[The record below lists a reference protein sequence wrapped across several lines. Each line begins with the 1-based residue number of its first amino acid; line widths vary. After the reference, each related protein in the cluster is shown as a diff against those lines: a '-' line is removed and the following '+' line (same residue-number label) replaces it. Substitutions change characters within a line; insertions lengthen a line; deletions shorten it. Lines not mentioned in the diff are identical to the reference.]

1 MSAARLLCYS
11 GALRMVFPRQSA
23 LIRTLTFLLLLR
35 VGLDLGAHGLFASD
49 FEPIDPGNSAAR
61 LCAADDAPCA
71 APCRS
76 HNHCICHGL
85 SIGPVRPASLDV
97 VSRPG
102 QLVLARSQPIPHF
115 DRYPLDRPPKHP
127 A

>member
-1 MSAARLLCYS
+1 MFRF
-11 GALRMVFPRQSA
+11 RHTP
-23 LIRTLTFLLLLR
+23 LIRTLSLLLLLR

-49 FEPIDPGNSAAR
+49 FEAIDPGTSAAR
-61 LCAADDAPCA
+61 FCAADDAPCA
-71 APCRS
+71 APCLS

-85 SIGPVRPASLDV
+85 SIGPVHPASLDV

-102 QLVLARSQPIPHF
+102 QLVLALPQSNPHF
-115 DRYPLDRPPKHP
+115 DRYPLDRPPKHT